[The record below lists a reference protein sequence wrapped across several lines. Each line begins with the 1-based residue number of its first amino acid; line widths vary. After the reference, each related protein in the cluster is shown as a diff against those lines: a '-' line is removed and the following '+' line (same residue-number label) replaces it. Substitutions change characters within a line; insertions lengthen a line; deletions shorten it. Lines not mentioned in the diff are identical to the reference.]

1 MESADQPPAEELPE
15 CPVCGAQNLKEA
27 EECVACGA
35 ILKPKT
41 CVNEKCGKTIPLS
54 AVTCPFCGANQIPT
68 VLEPWTCKVCGTKNI
83 ATDDVCKNC
92 NSPRGAN
99 HPLSKEELL
108 AHSDKV
114 DTLSSDGM
122 KIRLADGTMSNSLQV
137 DVYSVQKAMLPPGGK
152 ETVPLI
158 INKEIG
164 RITMFVDLS
173 HPFFTKCS
181 LSKEQL
187 IASEIAMYL
196 YDEKRNLA
204 SYAEHNLSNLT
215 WNVLQTNW
223 KEAVELSRDSVL
235 KDANDFLDELRNHL
249 KNLLNTN
256 GSLYFDELSDE
267 EKKQLTASLI
277 QHGIDLSSIGSLKE
291 NGEFLLYA
299 PYSFLLTLY
308 HETPDS
314 FFGGGIWSVS
324 LASGGEE
331 LLGSDNVARAREKI
345 IRQYENSL
353 QDVIIF
359 AENQYSDA
367 TTLQRVKLSI
377 EFLRKEMVE

>member
-1 MESADQPPAEELPE
+1 M
-15 CPVCGAQNLKEA
+15 
-27 EECVACGA
+27 
-35 ILKPKT
+35 
-41 CVNEKCGKTIPLS
+41 
-54 AVTCPFCGANQIPT
+54 
-68 VLEPWTCKVCGTKNI
+68 
-83 ATDDVCKNC
+83 
-92 NSPRGAN
+92 
-99 HPLSKEELL
+99 
-108 AHSDKV
+108 
-114 DTLSSDGM
+114 
-122 KIRLADGTMSNSLQV
+122 
-137 DVYSVQKAMLPPGGK
+137 PPGGK

-353 QDVIIF
+353 QDVITF